1 MIKRFLDR
9 ITSSFTMLSGV
20 ALIFM
25 LLQISVDVFC
35 KYVFNTPLLWT
46 MDVVASYMMVA
57 IVFLPLAE
65 VERKNSHIRV
75 ELLIQGMS
83 YPVRRVMVTFSTI
96 VTIVY
101 FSALTWRAW
110 GDALEKYEIG
120 EYVMGEAQVTVWPGR
135 FFVPFGCAVL
145 VLLLIYKLWRYITDN
160 EFLKSE
166 EKLAASGEL
175 FDE

>member
-9 ITSSFTMLSGV
+9 ITSSFTILSGL

-83 YPVRRVMVTFSTI
+83 YPVRRVMVAFSTI
-96 VTIVY
+96 VSIVY
-101 FSALTWRAW
+101 FAALTWRTW
-110 GDALEKYEIG
+110 GDAVDKFHIG
-120 EYVMGEAQVTVWPGR
+120 EYVMGEAQVTVWPSR
-135 FFVPFGCAVL
+135 FFLPIGCAVL
-145 VLLLIYKLWRYITDN
+145 VLLLLYKLWRYITDK
-160 EFLKSE
+160 EFLEEE